1 MMGQAVKN
9 IRRTG
14 IPASK
19 GGKPNPGYPLHAI
32 IVDDPYAVEPGDKSV
47 AMRTTRNDPLGAL
60 HARKQIDE
68 AQYHA
73 GRAFQLDFET
83 AERGPRAID
92 PSKEAVDGGRM
103 PEPITEAM
111 RKAVARLN
119 RVHGILGQSG
129 ASIAHDVLIGRMSL
143 DRVAAKREMKTE
155 AERKYLGRR
164 LREGLDDMALVYG
177 FAGKGRDV
185 VKVTWKPSMFVPGV
199 GLVYLTEDDVVRI
212 MEEDASAN
220 RKRP

>member
-1 MMGQAVKN
+1 MHSMPN

-14 IPASK
+14 IAASK
-19 GGKPNPGYPLHAI
+19 KGVRNPEYPHMHPI
-32 IVDDPYAVEPGDKSV
+32 EVDDPYGLDPGTKTT
-47 AMRTTRNDPLGAL
+47 AMRNTRRDPLAAL

-68 AQYHA
+68 AQYYG

-129 ASIAHDVLIGRMSL
+129 SSIAHDVLIANMSL
-143 DRVAAKREMKTE
+143 DQVAERREMKTE
-155 AERKYLGRR
+155 LERKYLGRR
-164 LREGLDDMALVYG
+164 FRECLDDLALIYG
-177 FAGKGRDV
+177 FGGEGREV
-185 VKVTWKPSMFVPGV
+185 VKVAWKPAMHVPGI
-199 GLVYLTEDDVVRI
+199 GLVYLTQDDVVQI
-212 MEEDASAN
+212 MEADAAAK